1 MATRDDETF
10 VILEERGSRR
20 RAVVVAV
27 LAFVAA
33 GGMGALSYYLWQELQ
48 TSQAAEKHL
57 AGEMKTLSD
66 ALELHRATS
75 VDLDG
80 KLGKCN
86 EDLTVQKTA
95 VEDTEKKRVDLDAD
109 LTACRSSEKNLAQ
122 QAAAA
127 KELLAEFK
135 SLTASF
141 QKMIDS
147 GKLAV
152 VFRRGQM
159 VVKLP
164 AAILFPSGS
173 AELSEEGQ
181 AALGEVA
188 SILRQLRGR
197 RFTVAGHT
205 DNVPVVQAS
214 FHDNWELSAARA
226 VTVTKLLIAKGM
238 PATSLVAAGY
248 SEYDPVA
255 ANAGGTGRQ
264 KNRRIEI
271 ILAPN
276 LKKMNLPQVAAGRRR

>member
-27 LAFVAA
+27 LAIAAA
-33 GGMGALSYYLWQELQ
+33 GGLGALSYHLWQELQ
-48 TSQAAEKHL
+48 TSQAAEKHI

-255 ANAGGTGRQ
+255 ANAGGAGRQ

-276 LKKMNLPQVAAGRRR
+276 LKKMNLPQVAAGRR

>member
-27 LAFVAA
+27 LAFAAA
-33 GGMGALSYYLWQELQ
+33 GGLGALSYHLWQELQ
-48 TSQAAEKHL
+48 TSQAAEARL

-95 VEDTEKKRVDLDAD
+95 VEDTEKKRTDLDAD

-214 FHDNWELSAARA
+214 FLDNWELSAARA

-255 ANAGGTGRQ
+255 ANAGGAGRQ

-276 LKKMNLPQVAAGRRR
+276 LKKMNLPQVAAGRR

>member
-1 MATRDDETF
+1 MASRDDETF

-20 RAVVVAV
+20 RAVVIAI
-27 LAFVAA
+27 LAFAAA
-33 GGMGALSYYLWQELQ
+33 GGLGVLSYYQWEQL
-48 TSQAAEKHL
+48 QAAGATQKRL
-57 AGEMKTLSD
+57 SAEMKTLSD
-66 ALELHRATS
+66 ALELHRATR

-80 KLGKCN
+80 KLGRCN

-109 LTACRSSEKNLAQ
+109 LTACRSSEKSLAQ

-147 GKLAV
+147 GKLDV

-197 RFTVAGHT
+197 R
-205 DNVPVVQAS
+205 
-214 FHDNWELSAARA
+214 
-226 VTVTKLLIAKGM
+226 
-238 PATSLVAAGY
+238 
-248 SEYDPVA
+248 
-255 ANAGGTGRQ
+255 
-264 KNRRIEI
+264 
-271 ILAPN
+271 
-276 LKKMNLPQVAAGRRR
+276 

>member
-1 MATRDDETF
+1 MASRDDETF

-20 RAVVVAV
+20 RAVVIAIVAI
-27 LAFVAA
+27 AAA
-33 GGMGALSYYLWQELQ
+33 GGLGVLSYYQWEQL
-48 TSQAAEKHL
+48 QAAGATQKRL
-57 AGEMKTLSD
+57 SAEMKTLSD

-80 KLGKCN
+80 KLGRCN

-109 LTACRSSEKNLAQ
+109 LAACRSSEKTLAQ

-127 KELLAEFK
+127 KELVAEFK

-147 GKLAV
+147 GKLDV

-255 ANAGGTGRQ
+255 ANAGTTDRQ

-276 LKKMNLPQVAAGRRR
+276 LKKMNLPQVAAGRR

>member
-1 MATRDDETF
+1 MASRDDETF
-10 VILEERGSRR
+10 VILEERGGRR
-20 RAVVVAV
+20 RLLVVAI
-27 LAFVAA
+27 LAFAAA
-33 GGMGALSYYLWQELQ
+33 GGLGALAYYQWDQLQ
-48 TSQAAEKHL
+48 T
-57 AGEMKTLSD
+57 AGATQKRLSAEMKTLSD

-80 KLGKCN
+80 KLGRCN

-109 LTACRSSEKNLAQ
+109 LAACRSSEKTLAQ

-127 KELLAEFK
+127 KELVAEFK

-147 GKLAV
+147 GKLDV

-255 ANAGGTGRQ
+255 ANAGTTGRQ

-276 LKKMNLPQVAAGRRR
+276 LKKMNLPQVAAGRR

>member
-1 MATRDDETF
+1 MAGRDDETF
-10 VILEERGSRR
+10 VIHELGSRR
-20 RAVVVAV
+20 RATAVAV
-27 LAFVAA
+27 IAFAAAA
-33 GGMGALSYYLWQELQ
+33 GLGVLSYYQWERL
-48 TSQAAEKHL
+48 QAAEATQKRL

-66 ALELHRATS
+66 ALELHRATR

-80 KLGKCN
+80 KLSRCN
-86 EDLTVQKTA
+86 EDLTVQKTS

-109 LTACRSSEKNLAQ
+109 LAACRSSEKSLAE

-127 KELLAEFK
+127 KELIGEFK
-135 SLTASF
+135 ALTASF

-147 GKLAV
+147 GKLDV
-152 VFRRGQM
+152 VFRRGKM

-181 AALGEVA
+181 TALGEVA
-188 SILRQLRGR
+188 GILRQLRGR

-205 DNVPVVQAS
+205 DNVPVVQAA

-226 VTVTKLLIAKGM
+226 VTVTKVLVAKGM
-238 PATSLVAAGY
+238 PAASLVAAGY
-248 SEYDPVA
+248 SEHDPVA
-255 ANAGGTGRQ
+255 ANAGAAGRQ

-271 ILAPN
+271 ILEPN
-276 LKKMNLPQVAAGRRR
+276 LKKMNLPQVAAGRR

>member
-1 MATRDDETF
+1 MASRDDETF
-10 VILEERGSRR
+10 VILEERGGRR
-20 RAVVVAV
+20 RLVVVAI
-27 LAFVAA
+27 LAFAAA
-33 GGMGALSYYLWQELQ
+33 GGLAALAYYQWEQLQ
-48 TSQAAEKHL
+48 L
-57 AGEMKTLSD
+57 AGATQKRLSAEMKTLSD

-80 KLGKCN
+80 KLGRCN

-95 VEDTEKKRVDLDAD
+95 ADETEKKRVDLDAD
-109 LTACRSSEKNLAQ
+109 LTACRSSEKTLAQ

-147 GKLAV
+147 GKLDV

-181 AALGEVA
+181 TALGEVA

-226 VTVTKLLIAKGM
+226 VTVTKLLISKGM
-238 PATSLVAAGY
+238 PAASLVAAGY
-248 SEYDPVA
+248 GEYDPVA
-255 ANAGGTGRQ
+255 ANSGTAGRQ

-276 LKKMNLPQVAAGRRR
+276 LKKMNLPQVAAGRR